1 MRYYSP
7 LRYPG
12 GKSSLADFM
21 KGVFIQNN
29 LLDGVYVEPYA
40 GGAAIALELL
50 MLDYVSEIWL
60 NDLDS
65 SIYRFWLSALDNTD
79 QLIELVHTVPLTV
92 DEWRKQKAV
101 LNDPD
106 SHSDLEVGFAT
117 LYLNRTNRSGIICGG
132 SVIGGLNQ
140 TGKWG
145 IDARFNRSGLAER
158 LKRIGDYSCRIRI
171 FNQDA
176 ERFLTENERPI
187 KSLVYLDPPYFH
199 KGQRL
204 YRNSYQPEDHA
215 RIARFVQEELGG
227 SWIVSYDDTPE
238 IHRLYTNRRSIQ
250 YSLRYSAQTKR
261 HGGEFIVFSD
271 ELVVP
276 DTPNPASFKVRKQPD
291 LFFGRASV

>member
-12 GKSSLADFM
+12 GKSSLAHFM
-21 KGVFIQNN
+21 KAIFVKND

-40 GGAAIALELL
+40 GGSAIALELL

-60 NDLDS
+60 NDLDPF
-65 SIYRFWLSALDNTD
+65 IYRFWLSVLSDTDN
-79 QLIELVHTVPLTV
+79 LINLVRTSSLTIE
-92 DEWRKQKAV
+92 EWRRQKEI
-101 LNDPD
+101 LNCPERYN
-106 SHSDLEVGFAT
+106 DLEIGFAT
-117 LYLNRTNRSGIICGG
+117 LFLNRTNRSGIICGG

-145 IDARFNRSGLAER
+145 IDARFNRDGLADR
-158 LKRIGDYSCRIRI
+158 LCRIGQYADRIRL

-176 ERFLTENERPI
+176 EIFLAENRRPHN
-187 KSLVYLDPPYFH
+187 SLVYLDPPYFH

-204 YRNSYQPEDHA
+204 YRNSYLPEDHT
-215 RIARFVQEELGG
+215 RIADFVQQQLGG

-238 IHRLYTNRRSIQ
+238 IHRLYPKRRAIQ

-271 ELVVP
+271 DLIVP
-276 DTPNPASFKVRKQPD
+276 DTPNPALFKRNNQAD
-291 LFFGRASV
+291 LFLGTASE